1 METLLPHLAAGVA
14 GGLGSL
20 LIFIFKVLPGKVS
33 RETVEQMLRGQ
44 PLQYQFEELRRR
56 VDQTH
61 ETLDGIRT
69 EIVGLRGDV
78 VKLTTT
84 LELMLA
90 RRM

>member
-1 METLLPHLAAGVA
+1 MEALLPHLAAGVA